1 LPESFT
7 VKGIFASKNAKLN
20 LLGSAGNLKWENTSE
35 GVKIFI
41 PEKIRKNLPC
51 NLAWTVKISAVQ

>member
-1 LPESFT
+1 M
-7 VKGIFASKNAKLN
+7 
-20 LLGSAGNLKWENTSE
+20 LGTNGNLKWENTSE

-51 NLAWTVKISAVQ
+51 DLAWAVKISEIQ